1 MEATRFAGLLRALVR
16 HDVAFVLVGGVA
28 AVLAGAAFTTED
40 LEIVPSFEPD
50 NLDRLVR
57 SLEEIEAIYV
67 DFAGRRIAPTRERL
81 ESHRLNLLRTRHG
94 RLDVLRRIEPDLEY
108 QELVERSSWTDVEE
122 LRILTLGLDALI
134 ESKEATG
141 RDKDRAHL
149 LVLRELR
156 RLLRA
161 RDGV

>member
-1 MEATRFAGLLRALVR
+1 MEATRFAELLRALVR
-16 HDVAFVLVGGVA
+16 HRVEFVLVGGGA

-40 LEIVPSFEPD
+40 LDIVPSFEPE

-81 ESHRLNLLRTRHG
+81 QSHRLNLLRTRHG
-94 RLDVLRRIEPDLEY
+94 RLDILRRIEPGLEY
-108 QELVERSSWTDVEE
+108 PQLVERSSWIGVED

-149 LVLRELR
+149 LILRELR

-161 RDGV
+161 RDGD